1 MKLSRRAFGATA
13 VAGAVSLAA
22 GRGYA
27 APGDKVKI
35 GVLTDMSGVLSAVL
49 GQGSVDGTRMAVEDF
64 GGTVAGMPVEVV
76 FADHQ
81 NKPDIGSA
89 IARRWLDQEGVDVIT
104 DLGNS
109 AVAIACQTIVKEKN
123 KVIIISEASSSD
135 LTGKFCNPHSFHW
148 GYDTYMQSAGTAT
161 ELTQQGGD
169 SWFFLTA
176 DYAFGHALEGDATRK
191 VEENG
196 GKVLGKL
203 RFPPNTLDMASLLL
217 QAQTSRAKVIGLIAS
232 GDDVER
238 FMKQGSEFGIWKKQK
253 AAVFGLQLYNVMSI
267 GVESMEGVVHNSIFY
282 WDRDDKSRDFA
293 RRFWKRNGKPPSE
306 AHAIAYSAA
315 TQYLKAVRAAGSRD
329 TAAILKALNELPVDD
344 LVTPNGKVRADG
356 RLMRPTFLL
365 EVKPKSEIK
374 ETWDVFK
381 VIKELSP
388 EKSFRPLSES
398 ACPLIK
404 T

>member
-1 MKLSRRAFGATA
+1 MRLSRRAFGATA
-13 VAGAVSLAA
+13 MAGAVSLAT
-22 GRGYA
+22 RRSYA
-27 APGDKVKI
+27 QTDKVKI

-64 GGTVAGMPVEVV
+64 GGSVAGMPVEVV

-109 AVAIACQTIVKEKN
+109 AVAIACQSIVKEKN
-123 KVIIISEASSSD
+123 KIIIISGASSSD

-176 DYAFGHALEGDATRK
+176 DYAFGHALEVDATKK

-238 FMKQGSEFGIWKKQK
+238 FIKQGNEFGIWKKQK

-267 GVESMEGVVHNSIFY
+267 GVESMEGIVHNSIFY

-315 TQYLKAVRAAGSRD
+315 TQYMKAVRAAGKKD
-329 TAAILKALNELPVDD
+329 TAAVIKALNELPVDD

-381 VIKELSP
+381 VVKEIPP

-398 ACPLIK
+398 ACPLVK

>member
-1 MKLSRRAFGATA
+1 MKLSRRTFAATA
-13 VAGAVSLAA
+13 MAGAVSFATRKVHA
-22 GRGYA
+22 QSG
-27 APGDKVKI
+27 KVKI
-35 GVLTDMSGVLSAVL
+35 GVLTDMSGVLAAVL
-49 GQGSVDGTRMAVEDF
+49 GQGSVDATRMAVEDF
-64 GGTVAGMPVEVV
+64 GGSVGGMPVEVV

-109 AVAIACQTIVKEKN
+109 AVAIACQNIVKEKN
-123 KVIIISEASSSD
+123 KVIIISGASSSD
-135 LTGKFCNPHSFHW
+135 LTGKYCNPHSFHW

-161 ELTQQGGD
+161 ELTVQGGD

-176 DYAFGHALEGDATRK
+176 DYAFGHALEVDATRK

-232 GDDVER
+232 GDDLER
-238 FMKQGSEFGIWKKQK
+238 FIKQGNEFGIWKRQK
-253 AAVFGLQLYNVMSI
+253 AAAFGLQLYNVMSI
-267 GVESMEGVVHNSIFY
+267 GVEAMEGIVHNSIFY
-282 WDRDDKSRDFA
+282 WDRDDKSRDFG

-315 TQYLKAVRAAGSRD
+315 TQYMKAVRAAGSKD
-329 TAAILKALNELPVDD
+329 TAAILKALHGLPVDD
-344 LVTPNGKVRADG
+344 LVTPNGTVRADG
-356 RLMRPTFLL
+356 RLMRPTWLL
-365 EVKPKSEIK
+365 EVKSKSEIK
-374 ETWDVFK
+374 ETWDAFK
-381 VIKELSP
+381 VVREIPAERA
-388 EKSFRPLSES
+388 FRPLSES

>member
-1 MKLSRRAFGATA
+1 MRLSRRAFGAT
-13 VAGAVSLAA
+13 VLAGATALTTRRSFANT
-22 GRGYA
+22 
-27 APGDKVKI
+27 DKVKI

-64 GGTVAGMPVEVV
+64 GGSAAGMQVEVV

-109 AVAIACQTIVKEKN
+109 AVAIACQSIVKEKN
-123 KVIIISEASSSD
+123 KVIIISGASSSD

-161 ELTQQGGD
+161 ELTVRGGD

-176 DYAFGHALEGDATRK
+176 DYAFGHALEVDASRK
-191 VEENG
+191 IEENG

-217 QAQTSRAKVIGLIAS
+217 QAQTSKAKVIGLIAS
-232 GDDVER
+232 GDDLER
-238 FMKQGSEFGIWKKQK
+238 FVKQGNEFGIWKRQK
-253 AAVFGLQLYNVMSI
+253 AAAFGLQLYNVMSI
-267 GVESMEGVVHNSIFY
+267 GVEAMEGIVHNSIFY

-315 TQYLKAVRAAGSRD
+315 MQYMKAIKSAG
-329 TAAILKALNELPVDD
+329 TKETGAVLKALRELPVDD
-344 LVTPNGKVRADG
+344 LVTPNGTVRADG

-365 EVKPKSEIK
+365 EVKPKSQIK
-374 ETWDVFK
+374 EQWDVFN
-381 VIKELSP
+381 VVREIP
-388 EKSFRPLSES
+388 AEKSFRPLSES
-398 ACPLIK
+398 ACPLVK